1 MDKDEAMRALAI
13 EEHESLSKTLTEIVE
28 TTFPS
33 LLVPPSTTSH
43 LSALMELKSGVGGS
57 EASLFL
63 SNLLRMYLRLA
74 NVRRWKAD
82 IVAQNDT
89 DGGGIKDAV
98 IEIKGEGAYE
108 ALRWE
113 SGVHRVQRVPA
124 TEASGRVH
132 TSTAAIVVSSSTN
145 LHTVQS
151 PRNV

>member
-1 MDKDEAMRALAI
+1 MDKDEAMRALAV
-13 EEHESLSKTLTEIVE
+13 EEHESLSKSITEIVE

-74 NVRRWKAD
+74 NVRRWKAE
-82 IVAQNDT
+82 IVAQNET
-89 DGGGIKDAV
+89 DGGGMKDAT
-98 IEIKGEGAYE
+98 IEIKGAGAYE

-132 TSTAAIVVSSSTN
+132 TSTAAIVVGFPIAYT
-145 LHTVQS
+145 
-151 PRNV
+151 